1 MKSSNIGG
9 QAVMEG
15 IMMRH
20 KDKYA
25 IAVRRPDKEIE
36 LKVEDY
42 KCTFGKAAFLKWPI
56 IRGVVSFVDGLV
68 VGTKCLMYSAE
79 IAGDEEDEK
88 EAAKNAT
95 LTEEELS
102 AKKAKEAKQFQWL
115 LYITVAISIV
125 VSVAAFML
133 LPYALASL
141 LRKVG
146 ASEVGVTVAEA
157 FVKLALF
164 MGYML
169 LISRMKDIQRTFMYH
184 GAEHKCINCVEHGL
198 PLTVENV
205 LASSRQ
211 HKRCGT
217 SFLFLVMIVSIFLH
231 FIFVLVPGYWVR
243 LFGRLLMVP
252 IVSGVSF
259 ELIQWAGRTDSR
271 LADILSKPGLA
282 MQKLTTKE
290 PTADMAEVAIAAVE
304 AVFDWREYLKEEFG
318 WKPEEN
324 EEKMRTYKEVLED
337 GIQLLETAAIEE
349 ARLDAW
355 LLLEYTA
362 DITRAWYYAHMDDG
376 LDAKTEE
383 RYRTLCTKRAQHIP
397 LQHITGRAYFM
408 GYEFCVDERVLVPRQ
423 DTEVLVEEAIS
434 RMRNLEKPQ
443 ILDMC
448 TGSGC
453 ILLSL
458 LLELPQALGTGVDV
472 SEGAL
477 CVAKENRKRLGLEQ
491 RAELIQSDL
500 FSADYFQKNS
510 GNDHMEYD
518 MLISNPPYIRTED
531 IEGLMEE
538 VRFHDP
544 VLALDGKEN
553 GLYFYEKI
561 TEQAG
566 TYLKPGGWLMYEI
579 GCDQGMDVL
588 EIMKKNGFEQIEI
601 KKDLAGLDR
610 VVTGRKMQEEQNV

>member
-1 MKSSNIGG
+1 
-9 QAVMEG
+9 
-15 IMMRH
+15 
-20 KDKYA
+20 
-25 IAVRRPDKEIE
+25 
-36 LKVEDY
+36 
-42 KCTFGKAAFLKWPI
+42 
-56 IRGVVSFVDGLV
+56 
-68 VGTKCLMYSAE
+68 
-79 IAGDEEDEK
+79 
-88 EAAKNAT
+88 
-95 LTEEELS
+95 
-102 AKKAKEAKQFQWL
+102 
-115 LYITVAISIV
+115 
-125 VSVAAFML
+125 
-133 LPYALASL
+133 
-141 LRKVG
+141 
-146 ASEVGVTVAEA
+146 
-157 FVKLALF
+157 
-164 MGYML
+164 
-169 LISRMKDIQRTFMYH
+169 
-184 GAEHKCINCVEHGL
+184 
-198 PLTVENV
+198 
-205 LASSRQ
+205 
-211 HKRCGT
+211 
-217 SFLFLVMIVSIFLH
+217 
-231 FIFVLVPGYWVR
+231 
-243 LFGRLLMVP
+243 
-252 IVSGVSF
+252 
-259 ELIQWAGRTDSR
+259 
-271 LADILSKPGLA
+271 
-282 MQKLTTKE
+282 
-290 PTADMAEVAIAAVE
+290 
-304 AVFDWREYLKEEFG
+304 
-318 WKPEEN
+318 
-324 EEKMRTYKEVLED
+324 MRTYKDVLED

-408 GYEFCVDERVLVPRQ
+408 GYEFCVDERV
-423 DTEVLVEEAIS
+423 
-434 RMRNLEKPQ
+434 
-443 ILDMC
+443 
-448 TGSGC
+448 
-453 ILLSL
+453 
-458 LLELPQALGTGVDV
+458 DV

-500 FSADYFQKNS
+500 FSADYFRKNS

-579 GCDQGMDVL
+579 GCDQGMDVS